1 MYALR
6 WISNPPNFLCHDSLF
21 SFTANLF
28 LLLTHVE
35 IARVRVQLQSD
46 LEGNAEI
53 AREYQTMLAS
63 TKKNFKV
70 HISRWKKGKK
80 RSSTDSKFL
89 VLGN

>member
-1 MYALR
+1 M
-6 WISNPPNFLCHDSLF
+6 ISL
-21 SFTANLF
+21 
-28 LLLTHVE
+28 HVE

-53 AREYQTMLAS
+53 AREYQTMLGS

-70 HISRWKKGKK
+70 HISIWKKGIK
-80 RSSTDSKFL
+80 RSSTHSTFL